1 MSDQLVLTLRR
12 GPDSECGILPWP
24 RRERPWTPPPPN
36 PALSARSFGQTV
48 GLTASF
54 LPSRVGQDVS
64 ILPMP
69 MRPVAGGSRLSVG
82 ESGS

>member
-1 MSDQLVLTLRR
+1 MWHPPLAPKRETL
-12 GPDSECGILPWP
+12 D
-24 RRERPWTPPPPN
+24 PPPPN